1 VGGRVGVVGGWRGLW
16 RGWFV
21 CVAGV
26 GVCHCVA
33 RVLQSK
39 KPCKPKFTGLSGLPR
54 CMRVA

>member
-1 VGGRVGVVGGWRGLW
+1 MGVVGGRRGLW

-26 GVCHCVA
+26 RVRHCVA